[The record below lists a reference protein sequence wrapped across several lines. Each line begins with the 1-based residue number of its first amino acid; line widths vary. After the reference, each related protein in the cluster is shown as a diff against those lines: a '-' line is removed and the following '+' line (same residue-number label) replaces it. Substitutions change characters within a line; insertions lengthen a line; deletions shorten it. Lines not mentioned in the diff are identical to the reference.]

1 MGRMGYGIGILDV
14 CVVVVV
20 VVVVV
25 VGGGGVVYKIE
36 EMLLLSGLMKK
47 RIPKTEIQG
56 HIYTPVTTPS
66 QTQSHPP
73 SQPAISSRSPDLKIP
88 SWSAAEPY

>member
-1 MGRMGYGIGILDV
+1 MGYGIGILDV

-36 EMLLLSGLMKK
+36 EMLLLSGLMEKK
-47 RIPKTEIQG
+47 NPESRDSRPYLYTSHYAIPTGKFF
-56 HIYTPVTTPS
+56 PFS
-66 QTQSHPP
+66 
-73 SQPAISSRSPDLKIP
+73 
-88 SWSAAEPY
+88 